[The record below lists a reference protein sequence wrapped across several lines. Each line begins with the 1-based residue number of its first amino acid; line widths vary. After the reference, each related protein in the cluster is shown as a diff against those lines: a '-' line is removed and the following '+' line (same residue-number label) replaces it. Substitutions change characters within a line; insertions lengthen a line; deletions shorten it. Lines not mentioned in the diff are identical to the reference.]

1 MAGDWNVEL
10 VCLIEP
16 HIRFMITPIKM
27 TPPEDLALQPL
38 REVGAQEKTQF
49 WDMEDVMQALR
60 VANRRG
66 IPLKR
71 LFNHPDGPEVL
82 QRAC

>member
-1 MAGDWNVEL
+1 
-10 VCLIEP
+10 
-16 HIRFMITPIKM
+16 MITTTKM
-27 TPPEDLALQPL
+27 TPREDHALQPL
-38 REVGAQEKTQF
+38 REVGRAEKTQF

-66 IPLKR
+66 IPISE

-82 QRAC
+82 QQAS